1 MQSFPLRMPPEL
13 RTKVEEAAKTNHRSA
28 NAELTARLEASFD
41 PFANIPLDGDTKHA
55 IEREAWR
62 SGRTAE
68 AELAQRLAVT
78 RQLDIVLGGITKGD
92 HNYAT
97 AVSWITHLNKEV
109 SKLEDE
115 LREAEQN
122 PVVLDGAQIADEVT
136 KKIRAP
142 ELEIVT
148 AVLALVTVF
157 PEAMTDEHRTML
169 LSASSQIVGAESSN
183 PKTAI
188 TLALKQLLAH
198 ITLRERGI

>member
-13 RTKVEEAAKTNHRSA
+13 RIKIEEAAKKNHRST
-28 NAELTARLEASFD
+28 NAELAARLEASFN
-41 PFANIPLDGDTKHA
+41 PLANIPLDGDTKHA
-55 IEREAWR
+55 LEREAWR
-62 SGRTAE
+62 SGRTLD

-97 AVSWITHLNKEV
+97 AVSWITHLNQEV
-109 SKLEDE
+109 LELQE
-115 LREAEQN
+115 AVREAEQN
-122 PVVLDGAQIADEVT
+122 PLVLDGAQIADEVA

-142 ELEIVT
+142 ELETVT
-148 AVLALVTVF
+148 AVLALASFF
-157 PEAMTDEHRTML
+157 PEAITDEHRTML
-169 LSASSQIVGAESSN
+169 RSASSQIAGAESSD

-188 TLALKQLLAH
+188 TYALKQLLAH